1 MNIDYKKQNEI
12 LKRNLNKEFIIETE
26 DCKNRIC
33 NILKSIGYNIN
44 YNDYIITIDIAYD
57 NVRKAIYDFYEMEI
71 QTVQLFKIDRLY
83 EAMVKIN
90 EIEPDVLADELGTI
104 KIDLISKKVYAIN
117 ESTIKQFK
125 ELLNYLINSSNKY
138 LDELIKTSLKYERR
152 KIKFR
157 STINII
163 EEYNVSIEKIKLLII
178 FLRRAIK
185 GLDYIKEEI
194 TKFKN
199 IDVFKI

>member
-26 DCKNRIC
+26 DCKNRIY

-163 EEYNVSIEKIKLLII
+163 EEYSVSIEKIKLLII

-194 TKFKN
+194 IKFKN

>member
-26 DCKNRIC
+26 DCKNRIY

>member
-26 DCKNRIC
+26 DCKNRIY

-194 TKFKN
+194 IKFKN